1 MSTGAKRGPKPKAI
15 PSARLAAAA
24 SLYRAGADGRAVATY
39 LRVAPATAM
48 QRLRDAGVS
57 IRPRGWARC
66 RKSPQTASH
75 N

>member
-1 MSTGAKRGPKPKAI
+1 MSGPKPKPI
-15 PSARLAAAA
+15 PAARLAAAV

-39 LRVAPATAM
+39 LRVAHATAM
-48 QRLRDAGVS
+48 KRLRDAGVP

-66 RKSPQTASH
+66 RKPPETASH